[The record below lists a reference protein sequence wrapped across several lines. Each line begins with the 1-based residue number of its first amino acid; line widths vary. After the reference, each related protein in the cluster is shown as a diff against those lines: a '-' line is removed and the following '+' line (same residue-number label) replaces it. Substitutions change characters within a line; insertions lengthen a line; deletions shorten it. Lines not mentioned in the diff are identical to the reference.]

1 MYIGSDQT
9 SHAVCSASLASNS
22 AILFSS
28 SARAGVLGAALA
40 ISAGDMVP
48 SSSVT
53 HPSVA
58 VATHWMY
65 LKRIPALARSG
76 GGVHSCRRF
85 SHSSSGI
92 NTSMVR
98 LSFWASMRM
107 GSPFLT
113 RAMGPPTWASGVM
126 CPMQNPCVPPL
137 NRPSV
142 NSATSF
148 PRPAPM
154 MALVGVSISGRPGP
168 PVGPSYRIMTTSP
181 FLISLFLR
189 PSIIRGSLSYTRA
202 VPVKVSP
209 SFPVIL
215 ATPPPGQRFPY
226 IMSKWPVFLMGSSRG
241 RMISCPG
248 VSPGCSMSAR
258 FWFQV
263 FPVTVIWSPSNMPLS
278 IMNLMTPGVPPMFC
292 TSSMTNFPD
301 GLRSAKKGVTSEM
314 R

>member
-1 MYIGSDQT
+1 MLLMNTIVFNTIATYF
-9 SHAVCSASLASNS
+9 SASLASSS
-22 AILFSS
+22 AILASN

-40 ISAGDMVP
+40 ISAGDIVP

-65 LKRIPALARSG
+65 LKRVPSLARRG

-92 NTSMVR
+92 KTSMVR
-98 LSFWASMRM
+98 LSFCASIRI

-113 RAMGPPTWASGVM
+113 KAIGPPTWASGVM

-142 NSATSF
+142 NKATSF

-168 PVGPSYRIMTTSP
+168 PVGPSYRMMTTSP
-181 FLISLFLR
+181 ALISMFFK
-189 PSIIRGSLSYTRA
+189 PSIIKGSLS
-202 VPVKVSP
+202 
-209 SFPVIL
+209 
-215 ATPPPGQRFPY
+215 
-226 IMSKWPVFLMGSSRG
+226 
-241 RMISCPG
+241 
-248 VSPGCSMSAR
+248 
-258 FWFQV
+258 
-263 FPVTVIWSPSNMPLS
+263 
-278 IMNLMTPGVPPMFC
+278 
-292 TSSMTNFPD
+292 
-301 GLRSAKKGVTSEM
+301 
-314 R
+314 